1 MIQHSP
7 NANPADQA
15 AELIGVDHV
24 EFWVGNAKQAA
35 FYYQHAFGFQ
45 CVAYAGPE
53 TGLKDRASYVMRQ
66 NDIQLVL
73 TTSLLPDDEI
83 ARHVKLHGDGVKDV
97 VFRVRDVDAAYQALV
112 ARGAKG
118 VAEPATFEDGHGK
131 VRRAAIA
138 TYGDTVHS
146 LLSRDDYA
154 GTFLPGYQPRE
165 EARPVPGGLG
175 RIDHVVGNV
184 GWNEMDTWVEHYTK
198 VFGFHRFVSFDD
210 SDISTEFTALR
221 SVVVASPTEAIKL
234 PINEPAEGK
243 KRSQIEEYID
253 FYQGPGVQHL
263 ALTTANIVEC
273 VAELKR
279 RGVEFLEPPASYYEQ
294 LTERLG
300 DMKLQEDIQALK
312 GQGILVDHDDKG
324 YLLQIFTKPVT
335 DRPTLFYEVIQR
347 RGSDSFGKG
356 NFKALFE
363 AIEAEQA
370 RRNTL

>member
-131 VRRAAIA
+131 VRRAARRA
-138 TYGDTVHS
+138 GRSSVNSQASLPSPFTFSGGSDT
-146 LLSRDDYA
+146 
-154 GTFLPGYQPRE
+154 T
-165 EARPVPGGLG
+165 
-175 RIDHVVGNV
+175 
-184 GWNEMDTWVEHYTK
+184 
-198 VFGFHRFVSFDD
+198 
-210 SDISTEFTALR
+210 
-221 SVVVASPTEAIKL
+221 
-234 PINEPAEGK
+234 
-243 KRSQIEEYID
+243 
-253 FYQGPGVQHL
+253 L
-263 ALTTANIVEC
+263 ALSVQCRGMWPSSIAVVET
-273 VAELKR
+273 R
-279 RGVEFLEPPASYYEQ
+279 
-294 LTERLG
+294 
-300 DMKLQEDIQALK
+300 
-312 GQGILVDHDDKG
+312 
-324 YLLQIFTKPVT
+324 
-335 DRPTLFYEVIQR
+335 
-347 RGSDSFGKG
+347 DSM
-356 NFKALFE
+356 
-363 AIEAEQA
+363 
-370 RRNTL
+370 RSR